1 MLDHQLIQR
10 VLFPGEPDP
19 RVLEVLA
26 GVRDGGKRLS
36 RHLGGESVI
45 RALQR
50 LLIFLGYSTFSGGS
64 YAVDGDFGRGTNRGV
79 AQFQVENNLPTA
91 AGRDSLCY
99 DCNYRTA
106 RKNITRIPDVEV
118 DQATLDAMLEK
129 VLQAAAGGQV
139 TFGDADAALFHLNRI
154 DSGRLLNC
162 RQIFEQYWTAVIKA
176 VNLMQETAGID
187 IAPAWVLAIIRQET
201 AGVVRPRFEQ
211 HHLTK
216 FNRAAPHEELAELR
230 FRATS
235 FGLGQVMGFNYR
247 KVGAASARDMLYSP
261 LDEQVLFVARFIA
274 GKRRVVAKRD
284 PSREDFRI
292 MARYYNGP
300 RYADHHYDE
309 SLATWFREFQEIGV
323 DHD

>member
-10 VLFPGEPDP
+10 VLFSEGDDP
-19 RVLEVLA
+19 QVLEVLV
-26 GVRDGGKRLS
+26 GVQDGRGRLS
-36 RHLGGESVI
+36 RYLGGESAI

-64 YAVDGDFGRGTNRGV
+64 YAVDGDFGWGTNRGV
-79 AQFQVENNLPTA
+79 AQFQVENNLATA
-91 AGRDSLCY
+91 ASRSSLCY
-99 DCNYRTA
+99 GCGYSTA
-106 RKNITRIPDVEV
+106 RKNITSIPDVEV
-118 DQATLDAMLEK
+118 DQATLNRMLEQAI
-129 VLQAAAGGQV
+129 QAAADGQA

-162 RQIFEQYWTAVIKA
+162 RQIFEQYWVAVIKA
-176 VNLMQETAGID
+176 INRMRETKDIE
-187 IAPAWVLAIIRQET
+187 IAPAWILSIIRQET
-201 AGVVRPRFEQ
+201 GGVVRPRFEQ
-211 HHLTK
+211 HHLSK
-216 FNRAAPHEELAELR
+216 FNQEAPDEELAELR

-247 KVGAASARDMLYSP
+247 KVGASSARNMLYSP

-274 GKRRVVAKRD
+274 SKRQVVVKRD
-284 PSREDFRI
+284 PIRKDFQI

-309 SLATWFREFQEIGV
+309 SLATWFREFREIER
-323 DHD
+323 DRS